1 MLETEEVRQWRA
13 KVATLNFDVE
23 AVSGTVAALLRRA
36 VELEQERLALSID
49 DVVVEAASA
58 QGLMERATALRSMA

>member
-1 MLETEEVRQWRA
+1 
-13 KVATLNFDVE
+13 
-23 AVSGTVAALLRRA
+23 VAALLRRA